1 MIHKDLQNM
10 PNVFLISDTH
20 FTHHGMYNF
29 MHSDGGRVRRE
40 FENTAEGDE
49 AMVENWNSVVG
60 VKDKVYHLGDV
71 FINRSA
77 RHILDRLNGTKVLI
91 KGNHDIFD
99 LKTYLPYFKDI
110 RAYHRLD
117 GVVLS
122 HIPLH
127 PNCLYNTKG
136 NIHGHLH
143 RDAVLLDG
151 ELDTRYLSVC
161 VERIGY
167 TPMEL
172 GVALKYLSP

>member
-1 MIHKDLQNM
+1 M
-10 PNVFLISDTH
+10 PNTFLISDTH
-20 FTHHGMYNF
+20 FGHRGMYEF
-29 MHSDGGRVRRE
+29 MHSDGHRVRRE
-40 FENTAEGDE
+40 FSSVEEGDE

-77 RHILDRLNGTKVLI
+77 RHILERLNGTKVLI

-99 LKTYLPYFKDI
+99 LKCYLPYFKDI
-110 RAYHRLD
+110 RAYHRID
-117 GVVLS
+117 DIVFS

-127 PNCLYNTKG
+127 PDTIERIQG

-143 RDAVLLDG
+143 RDKVMVDN
-151 ELDTRYLSVC
+151 DTDFRYFSVC

-167 TPMEL
+167 TPIEFGEAIKMFE
-172 GVALKYLSP
+172 